1 MNRTLKLF
9 VASIAVF
16 SMVIGT
22 SCSRDKSKPGLEY
35 MPDMYRGPQLNTY
48 SASGLFKDS
57 SSARLPEEGTVPR
70 GYTTY
75 NVPNTTDAYLAT
87 LEKKAYPSTAAEMSE
102 SNLLE
107 GERLYT
113 RFCVNC
119 HGVKGDGNG
128 NLMESGKFAGVPSY
142 DSQRLPDI
150 TPMSIFHVITHG
162 KGVMGAHA
170 AQIETQDRWRI
181 AQYVL
186 ALRAELDG
194 DDAADVVV
202 GDDESS
208 MAEDVA
214 DDSEDASE
222 ENA

>member
-1 MNRTLKLF
+1 MNRTLKIF
-9 VASIAVF
+9 VGAIAVVA
-16 SMVIGT
+16 MVFGT
-22 SCSRDKSKPGLEY
+22 SCSRDKTKPGREY

-48 SASGLFKDS
+48 SASDLFKDG

-75 NVPNTTDAYLAT
+75 NVPNTTDAYLST
-87 LEKKAYPSTAAEMSE
+87 LEKKSYPTTAAAMNE

-119 HGVKGDGNG
+119 HGAKGDGNG

-170 AQIETQDRWRI
+170 AQIETQDRWKI

-194 DDAADVVV
+194 DDAVDVTVDEDDSSSANVV
-202 GDDESS
+202 DESES
-208 MAEDVA
+208 A
-214 DDSEDASE
+214 DNNDA
-222 ENA
+222 